1 MALGLL
7 HFQWEAPKTLRKLAR
22 GMRVAG
28 NRAGFKVAEYLAAV
42 FVISLGLVAVG
53 AGFATAIQGVETSR
67 QHTTATFL
75 AEQRLEQIRAR
86 ALGNSL
92 VACMGFANITGAC
105 FAAQAYGSIPN
116 APGYRSTVTVT
127 DYVVNGA
134 VARKRV
140 DVEVFY
146 QPVVSWGVQLL
157 AERSVR
163 LSTLIANRT

>member
-1 MALGLL
+1 MKRILKGI
-7 HFQWEAPKTLRKLAR
+7 R
-22 GMRVAG
+22 
-28 NRAGFKVAEYLAAV
+28 RAGGQAGFTLAELLAAV

-67 QHTTATFL
+67 QQTTATFL
-75 AEQRLEQIRAR
+75 AEQRMEQVRAA

-92 VACMGFANITGAC
+92 VACMGFANVTGVC
-105 FAAQAYGSIPN
+105 FATQAYGAIPN
-116 APGYRSTVTVT
+116 APDYRSTVTIT
-127 DYVVNGA
+127 DYIVNGA

-146 QPVVSWGVQLL
+146 RPIVAWGVQLS

-163 LSTLIANRT
+163 LSTLIANHT

>member
-1 MALGLL
+1 MKRLIKGIRGAL
-7 HFQWEAPKTLRKLAR
+7 
-22 GMRVAG
+22 
-28 NRAGFKVAEYLAAV
+28 LAAV

-67 QHTTATFL
+67 QQTTATFL
-75 AEQRLEQIRAR
+75 AEQRMEQIRAT

-92 VACMGFANITGAC
+92 VACMGFVNVTSAC
-105 FAAQAYGSIPN
+105 FATQAYGSIPN

-134 VARKRV
+134 IARKRV

-146 QPVVSWGVQLL
+146 QPIVAWGVQLS

-163 LSTLIANRT
+163 LSTLIANHT

>member
-1 MALGLL
+1 MNRLIRGIRISGSQSG
-7 HFQWEAPKTLRKLAR
+7 FTL
-22 GMRVAG
+22 
-28 NRAGFKVAEYLAAV
+28 AELLAAV

-67 QHTTATFL
+67 QQTTATFL
-75 AEQRLEQIRAR
+75 AEQRLEQVRAT

-92 VACMGFANITGAC
+92 VACMGFANITAAC
-105 FAAQAYGSIPN
+105 FPAQPYAGITS
-116 APGYRSTVTVT
+116 APGYRSTVTIT
-127 DYVVNGA
+127 DFLVNGN

-146 QPVVSWGVQLL
+146 RPIVAWGVLT

-163 LSTLIANRT
+163 LSTLVANHT